1 MNPKE
6 YKSSIPVNANQAQ
19 SLGYTWY
26 IVGVLMLAYLFS
38 YIDRSILSLLVG
50 PIRSDLQLS
59 DTQLSLLHGFAFA
72 LFYAILGFPIGR
84 AADRYHRVGII
95 VTGISFWSIMTAACG
110 LAKSFPQL
118 FLARMGV
125 GIGEAALNPCA
136 YSIITDSFPRRLLAR
151 ALSTYVM
158 GTYMGFGV
166 AFVIG
171 GLVVEAITQTPV
183 IQLPVLGQIHT
194 WQAAFFYVGLPG
206 LIVALLIL
214 LTVREPKR
222 FGRLSAAPDSTG
234 VPLTEVVKF
243 IKQNRRTLVCHL
255 AGFSFIGILVN
266 GLALWT
272 PSFFNRTY
280 GWEVADAGIRYG
292 LVLLCCGPLGIFLGG
307 WLADRIDR
315 NAARGGSFISAT
327 VFSALGIL
335 PACFSPLPT
344 SPEMALI
351 LIVGLVLATSAPWG
365 VAVSAIQQISPNEMR
380 GQISALYLFVVN
392 LIGIG
397 LGPTAVA
404 LITDQVFG
412 SDTALRYSMAIVGG
426 GSAVLGTV
434 ILFFGLG
441 AFRESSQRALLW
453 KQYE

>member
-1 MNPKE
+1 MNPKK

-19 SLGYTWY
+19 SLVYAWY

-171 GLVVEAITQTPV
+171 GLVVEAITQAPV

-214 LTVREPKR
+214 LTVREPK
-222 FGRLSAAPDSTG
+222 P
-234 VPLTEVVKF
+234 
-243 IKQNRRTLVCHL
+243 
-255 AGFSFIGILVN
+255 
-266 GLALWT
+266 
-272 PSFFNRTY
+272 
-280 GWEVADAGIRYG
+280 
-292 LVLLCCGPLGIFLGG
+292 
-307 WLADRIDR
+307 
-315 NAARGGSFISAT
+315 
-327 VFSALGIL
+327 
-335 PACFSPLPT
+335 
-344 SPEMALI
+344 
-351 LIVGLVLATSAPWG
+351 
-365 VAVSAIQQISPNEMR
+365 
-380 GQISALYLFVVN
+380 
-392 LIGIG
+392 
-397 LGPTAVA
+397 
-404 LITDQVFG
+404 
-412 SDTALRYSMAIVGG
+412 
-426 GSAVLGTV
+426 
-434 ILFFGLG
+434 
-441 AFRESSQRALLW
+441 
-453 KQYE
+453 

>member
-1 MNPKE
+1 MSPNE
-6 YKSSIPVNANQAQ
+6 YKPSIPGDVNQTQ
-19 SLGYTWY
+19 RLGYAWY

-50 PIRSDLQLS
+50 PIRSDLRLS

-72 LFYAILGFPIGR
+72 FFYAILGFPIGR
-84 AADRYHRVGII
+84 AADRCHRVGII

-110 LAKSFPQL
+110 LAKNFPQL

-151 ALSTYVM
+151 ALSAYVM
-158 GTYMGFGV
+158 GTYMGFGA

-171 GLVVEAITQTPV
+171 GLVVEAITQAPV
-183 IQLPVLGQIHT
+183 IQLPLLGQIHT

-206 LIVALLIL
+206 LIVAVLIF
-214 LTVREPKR
+214 LTVREPER
-222 FGRLSAAPDSTG
+222 FGRLSAAPDRAG
-234 VPLTEVVKF
+234 VPLKEVAKF
-243 IKQNRRTLVCHL
+243 IKQNRRTLICHL

-266 GLALWT
+266 GLVLWT
-272 PSFFNRTY
+272 PTFFNRTY

-292 LVLLCCGPLGIFLGG
+292 MVLLCCGPFGIFLGG
-307 WLADRIDR
+307 WVADLIDR
-315 NAARGGSFISAT
+315 NAVRGGSFISAAG
-327 VFSALGIL
+327 FSALGIL
-335 PACFSPLPT
+335 PACFSPLAT
-344 SPEMALI
+344 TPEMALA
-351 LIVGLVLATSAPWG
+351 LIACLVLATSAPWG

-392 LIGIG
+392 LIGLG

-412 SDTALRYSMAIVGG
+412 SDAALRYSMAAVGG
-426 GSAVLGTV
+426 GAAVLGAV
-434 ILFFGLG
+434 MLFLGLG
-441 AFRESSQRALLW
+441 AFRESSQRALAW
-453 KQYE
+453 RQCE